1 MEFLCFYYIIE
12 AKSED
17 SICNTENG
25 KPLLPGM
32 VYDTMYLLK
41 KRIIRLVASEE
52 IKDVKEKEKLQYL
65 LKSKKWNPYC
75 IRLSSITS
83 DSDYLPEYALKKK
96 VRWSM
101 NSRQG
106 SRYIKNRMGND
117 LKEKILEQYG
127 IILDTSKV
135 KRPTVIDCPRCALIN
150 QLENKFYSKCS
161 YPLKPEAYEELKA
174 KEENEMREM
183 KQQIQMLTESQKEI
197 MECLKYP
204 GKIIEIA
211 EAKE

>member
-1 MEFLCFYYIIE
+1 
-12 AKSED
+12 
-17 SICNTENG
+17 
-25 KPLLPGM
+25 
-32 VYDTMYLLK
+32 
-41 KRIIRLVASEE
+41 
-52 IKDVKEKEKLQYL
+52 
-65 LKSKKWNPYC
+65 
-75 IRLSSITS
+75 
-83 DSDYLPEYALKKK
+83 
-96 VRWSM
+96 
-101 NSRQG
+101 
-106 SRYIKNRMGND
+106 MGND

-150 QLENKFYSKCS
+150 QLENKFCSKCS